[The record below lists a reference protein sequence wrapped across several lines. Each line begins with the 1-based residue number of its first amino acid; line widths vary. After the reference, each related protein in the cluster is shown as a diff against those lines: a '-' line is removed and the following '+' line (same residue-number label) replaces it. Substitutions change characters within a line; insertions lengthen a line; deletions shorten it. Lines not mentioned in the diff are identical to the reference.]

1 MGQPKSIWG
10 RELCQE
16 LTRWRR
22 RTPLSLES
30 TLPCLGQLGGAFT
43 ALRSGRQSA
52 YAEDSERGLLLVIR
66 LEPPAILGPPPGLLH
81 RAGAHATLR
90 PTGKAPSLLLGTL
103 FTRAAS
109 RRRAT
114 SLSTCT
120 LRAHQFSPPAVASSI
135 LAVRH
140 LLPINNSVSQGHT
153 TTAMSDAAH
162 NAASSDNEVDD
173 VATPAANEEVEA
185 PRDTVEEE
193 GLDDDDDLF
202 GDGGDDAEEPA

>member
-103 FTRAAS
+103 FTRAVKSTSRNLTFDVHTARPSILSAS
-109 RRRAT
+109 RRVKYPCSSP
-114 SLSTCT
+114 SLTDQQ
-120 LRAHQFSPPAVASSI
+120 LRIPRTHHHSHVGRGSQRG
-135 LAVRH
+135 LVR
-140 LLPINNSVSQGHT
+140 
-153 TTAMSDAAH
+153 
-162 NAASSDNEVDD
+162 
-173 VATPAANEEVEA
+173 
-185 PRDTVEEE
+185 
-193 GLDDDDDLF
+193 
-202 GDGGDDAEEPA
+202 